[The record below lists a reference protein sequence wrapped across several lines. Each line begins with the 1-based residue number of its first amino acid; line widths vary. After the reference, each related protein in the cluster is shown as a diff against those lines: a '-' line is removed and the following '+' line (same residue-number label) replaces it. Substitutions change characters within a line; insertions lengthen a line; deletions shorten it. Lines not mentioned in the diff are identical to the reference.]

1 MDEALANPDQ
11 SQFINGEV
19 FEKFRGFGG
28 IRLEDVL
35 VVRPLLTEVFV
46 LLPRTV
52 RDVEQLMAS
61 SKNQKPVV

>member
-28 IRLEDVL
+28 VSAWTY
-35 VVRPLLTEVFV
+35 V
-46 LLPRTV
+46 
-52 RDVEQLMAS
+52 
-61 SKNQKPVV
+61 KK